1 MKVTISK
8 TMKDGVEVAHNKDKR
23 LDDGGMGERNG
34 SNTMSE
40 NVNQSLQK
48 IAKGT
53 GILFT
58 GTIIGMLLAFV
69 SRVIIVRYT
78 TQTGYGIFSLALV
91 LMSIFVM
98 ISTLGLQSGVTR
110 QIAYFRGKKDSKK
123 VSGIV
128 KASIQI
134 ALVACVFSSILLF
147 LLSDIISVEV
157 FHSPE
162 LATPLKIFAIAIPFS
177 VLILIF
183 ASIFRGF
190 DRVEPNVYFH
200 NILKNFLLLPLLG
213 IVILFGLSF
222 IGIFYAYLA
231 SIALT
236 CIAFVVYAAKK
247 LPISVKGENV
257 NAHSLRKELLFFSLP
272 LLAISILGMIMH
284 WTDTLMLGYF
294 KTPDVVGLYNAAL
307 PLANLIPV
315 VLTSMN
321 FLYVPIGSQLYSQ
334 NLMDEL
340 RRTYAI
346 LTKWM
351 FALTLP
357 LFLIIFL
364 FPETVLNI
372 LFGSLYIE
380 ASIALQI
387 LALGMFIH
395 TFLGP
400 NGVTLIITGKTR
412 FSMWTSLIGVII
424 NIALNIFLIPTL
436 GILGAAI
443 ASASSLAVI
452 NLLKSTWLY
461 LLFRIHPFTK
471 NYIKPILTSILL
483 VFFIFT
489 LVGCMVDEI
498 PFWLLL
504 ILFLIFQGAYG
515 LLILVTKSFDKEDVM
530 MLLAIEDRLGVDLSP
545 IKNILKRFI

>member
-1 MKVTISK
+1 
-8 TMKDGVEVAHNKDKR
+8 
-23 LDDGGMGERNG
+23 
-34 SNTMSE
+34 MSE
-40 NVNQSLQK
+40 IVNQSLQK

-53 GILFT
+53 GIIFT

-78 TQTGYGIFSLALV
+78 TQTEYGIFSLALV
-91 LMSIFVM
+91 LLNIFAMV
-98 ISTLGLQSGVTR
+98 STVGLKSGVTR
-110 QIAYFRGKKDSKK
+110 QIAFFRGKKDSEK

-128 KASIQI
+128 KSSIQI
-134 ALVACVFSSILLF
+134 ALVASIFSSILLF
-147 LLSDIISVEV
+147 LLSDIISVEA

-162 LATPLKIFAIAIPFS
+162 LVTPLKIFAIAIPFS
-177 VLILIF
+177 VFIVVF
-183 ASIFRGF
+183 TSIFRGF
-190 DRVEPNVYFH
+190 DRVEPNVYFQ
-200 NILKNFLLLPLLG
+200 NILRNVLLLPLLG

-222 IGIFYAYLA
+222 LGVVYAYLA
-231 SIALT
+231 SIVLT
-236 CIAFVVYAAKK
+236 CIAFAVYAAKK
-247 LPISVKGENV
+247 MPTSVKGENV
-257 NAHSLRKELLFFSLP
+257 NVHSLRKELLFFSLP
-272 LLAISILGMIMH
+272 LLAVSILGMIMT

-315 VLTSMN
+315 VLTSMG
-321 FLYVPIGSQLYSQ
+321 FLYVPIASQLYSQ

-340 RRTYAI
+340 RRNYAI

-372 LFGSLYIE
+372 LFGPRYIQ
-380 ASIALQI
+380 AGMALQI
-387 LALGMFIH
+387 LALAMFIH

-400 NGVTLIITGKTR
+400 NAVTLVTAGKTR
-412 FSMWTSLIGVII
+412 FLIWTSLIGAIL
-424 NIALNIFLIPTL
+424 NIALNIFLIPLL
-436 GILGAAI
+436 GIVGAAI

-452 NLLKSTWLY
+452 NMLNSTWLY

-471 NYIKPILTSILL
+471 NYIKPILPLVLL
-483 VFFIFT
+483 VFIIFI
-489 LVGCMVDEI
+489 LVTNLFSVI

-504 ILFLIFQGAYG
+504 MLPIILMGAYG
-515 LLILVTKSFDKEDVM
+515 LSMLLTKSFDKEDIM
-530 MLLAIEDRLGVDLSP
+530 MLLAIEERLGVDLTQ
-545 IKNILKRFI
+545 IKKILRKFI

>member
-1 MKVTISK
+1 
-8 TMKDGVEVAHNKDKR
+8 
-23 LDDGGMGERNG
+23 
-34 SNTMSE
+34 MSE
-40 NVNQSLQK
+40 IVNQSLQK

-53 GILFT
+53 GIIFT

-78 TQTGYGIFSLALV
+78 TQTEYGIFSLALV
-91 LMSIFVM
+91 LMSIFAM
-98 ISTLGLQSGVTR
+98 ISTLGLQSGVPR
-110 QIAYFRGKKDSKK
+110 QIAYFRGKKDSEK

-128 KASIQI
+128 KSSIQI
-134 ALVACVFSSILLF
+134 ALVASIFFSFFLF
-147 LLSDIISVEV
+147 FLSDIISVKA

-162 LATPLKIFAIAIPFS
+162 LSTPLKIFAVAIPFS
-177 VLILIF
+177 VLIVIF
-183 ASIFRGF
+183 TSIFRGF
-190 DRVEPNVYFH
+190 DRVEPNVYFQ
-200 NILKNFLLLPLLG
+200 NILRNVLLLPLLG

-222 IGIFYAYLA
+222 LGLLYAYLA

-236 CIAFVVYAAKK
+236 CIAFVAYAAKK
-247 LPISVKGENV
+247 LPISVKGEKNT
-257 NAHSLRKELLFFSLP
+257 NAGSLRKELLFFSLP
-272 LLAISILGMIMH
+272 LLAVSMLGMIMH
-284 WTDTLMLGYF
+284 GTDTLMLGYF

-321 FLYVPIGSQLYSQ
+321 FLYVPIASQLYSQ
-334 NLMDEL
+334 NLIGEM
-340 RRTYAI
+340 RRNYAI

-364 FPETVLNI
+364 FPEIVLNI
-372 LFGSLYIE
+372 LFGSRYIQ

-387 LALGMFIH
+387 LAFGMFIH

-400 NGVTLIITGKTR
+400 NAVTLMIAGKTS
-412 FSMWTSLIGVII
+412 FLMWSSLIGAIM
-424 NIALNIFLIPTL
+424 NIALNIFLIPLL
-436 GILGAAI
+436 GITGAAI
-443 ASASSLAVI
+443 ASTASLGVI
-452 NLLKSTWLY
+452 NLLNSTRLY

-489 LVGCMVDEI
+489 FVKSMFDGI

-504 ILFLIFQGAYG
+504 ILFIIFLGTYG
-515 LLILVTKSFDKEDVM
+515 LSILFTKSFDKEDIM
-530 MLLAIEDRLGVDLSP
+530 MLLAIEERLGVDLTP
-545 IKNILKRFI
+545 IKKILRKFI

>member
-1 MKVTISK
+1 
-8 TMKDGVEVAHNKDKR
+8 
-23 LDDGGMGERNG
+23 
-34 SNTMSE
+34 
-40 NVNQSLQK
+40 
-48 IAKGT
+48 
-53 GILFT
+53 
-58 GTIIGMLLAFV
+58 
-69 SRVIIVRYT
+69 
-78 TQTGYGIFSLALV
+78 
-91 LMSIFVM
+91 M

-110 QIAYFRGKKDSKK
+110 QIAFFRGKKDSEK

-128 KASIQI
+128 KSSIQI
-134 ALVACVFSSILLF
+134 ALIASLFSSIFLF
-147 LLSDIISVEV
+147 FLSDIISVKA

-162 LATPLKIFAIAIPFS
+162 LSTPLKIFAVAIPFS
-177 VLILIF
+177 VLIVIF
-183 ASIFRGF
+183 TSIFQGF
-190 DRVEPNVYFH
+190 DRVEPNVYFQ
-200 NILKNFLLLPLLG
+200 NILRNVLLLLLLG

-222 IGIFYAYLA
+222 IDVVYAYLA

-236 CIAFVVYAAKK
+236 CIAFAVYAAKK
-247 LPISVKGENV
+247 LPGSVKEENA
-257 NAHSLRKELLFFSLP
+257 NAHSLRKELLLFSLP
-272 LLAISILGMIMH
+272 LLAITMLGMIMH

-294 KTPDVVGLYNAAL
+294 KTPDVVGLYNVAL

-340 RRTYAI
+340 RRNYAI

-357 LFLIIFL
+357 LFLIILL
-364 FPETVLNI
+364 FPESVLNI
-372 LFGSLYIE
+372 LFGPRYIQ

-412 FSMWTSLIGVII
+412 FSMWTSLIGAIM
-424 NIALNIFLIPTL
+424 NIALNILLIPTL
-436 GILGAAI
+436 GIVGAAI
-443 ASASSLAVI
+443 ASAASLAVI
-452 NLLKSTWLY
+452 NLLKSTGLY

-471 NYIKPILTSILL
+471 NYIKPILASVLL
-483 VFFIFT
+483 VFVIFT
-489 LVGCMVDEI
+489 FVKSMFDVI

-504 ILFLIFQGAYG
+504 MLLMLFLGAYG
-515 LLILVTKSFDKEDVM
+515 LSILVTKSFDKEDIT
-530 MLLAIEDRLGVDLSP
+530 MLLAIEERLGVDLTS